1 MVKRDDGFYDI
12 YDLKTAALWKMNI
25 LKGERKRRRFIDYV
39 EKGVVQL
46 ANYREYFEYPKNRD
60 FVTKSKYGIEVQ
72 DPKLVLVVGNWENTD
87 LKEIDEACRRY
98 RDVNIMNY
106 DTCCTFNYGSE
117 NKLTSQ
123 SSGTGIRTGR

>member
-39 EKGVVQL
+39 EKGVAQL

-60 FVTKSKYGIEVQ
+60 LAKSKYGIEVQ

-98 RDVNIMNY
+98 RDVNIIDY
-106 DTCCTFNYGSE
+106 DTFAHLIMGV
-117 NKLTSQ
+117 KTS
-123 SSGTGIRTGR
+123 